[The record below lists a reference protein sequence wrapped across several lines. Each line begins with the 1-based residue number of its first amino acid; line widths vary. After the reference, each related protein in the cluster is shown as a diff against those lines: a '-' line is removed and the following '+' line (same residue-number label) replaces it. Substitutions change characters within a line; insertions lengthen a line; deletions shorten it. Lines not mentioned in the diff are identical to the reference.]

1 MDPGPSGLKEDRG
14 SNLSGRP
21 RLRLWGPGLGGRRG
35 GWGAGWGQRQASLG
49 KHPRDSL
56 AEHKS
61 GPLQFFD
68 QLCRRH
74 GITAQFL
81 PARSFSEMA
90 VLLNRALIAKYP
102 NPVMSPPASAPP
114 ASAPPAAPSPPAAA
128 SALSAVK
135 AAPEPE
141 KEEPCAADSAPA
153 SVAEELGAASAA
165 DEAAANA
172 APLGAAASVAED
184 LGAASAADEARE
196 LIYVRTYPPPPAP
209 PPNPKL
215 KGFRAWEGEIYPHD
229 TPLAGRG
236 FRDGF
241 PPIRPPSSEFGWDL
255 RMWDRASGMTPTLRA
270 HSQAPRGQF

>member
-61 GPLQFFD
+61 GPLQFFG

-74 GITAQFL
+74 GITATFL
-81 PARSFSEMA
+81 HARSFHEMA
-90 VLLNRALIAKYP
+90 VILNKALVAKYP
-102 NPVMSPPASAPP
+102 APVMSPPASAPP
-114 ASAPPAAPSPPAAA
+114 VSPPPGLLPPAAA

-135 AAPEPE
+135 AGPEPA

-153 SVAEELGAASAA
+153 SRAEELGAASAA

-209 PPNPKL
+209 PPDPKL
-215 KGFRAWEGEIYPHD
+215 KGFRAWECEI
-229 TPLAGRG
+229 
-236 FRDGF
+236 
-241 PPIRPPSSEFGWDL
+241 
-255 RMWDRASGMTPTLRA
+255 
-270 HSQAPRGQF
+270 